1 MKTQTSVPQ
10 GVPVNVCPS
19 VRLSVC
25 PSVRLYYIAVEQ
37 SSIVIN
43 SPPPQ
48 DNVFLLGTWQMAEQK
63 VSQYVNRLVILSH
76 HEIEGRLAS
85 IYMILLYVY
94 V

>member
-10 GVPVNVCPS
+10 GVPVNVCPSVRLSVCPS

-63 VSQYVNRLVILSH
+63 VSQYVNRLVI
-76 HEIEGRLAS
+76 
-85 IYMILLYVY
+85 
-94 V
+94 